1 MLNDSERRRLQ
12 AIEAA
17 LIGDDPS
24 LARRLGGR
32 SARQSAVLRRY
43 AAVLVSVTG
52 VSAVIVGLIF
62 ASTGVV
68 VAGLVLV
75 GVAGGIFTWPRA
87 RQDRT

>member
-52 VSAVIVGLIF
+52 MSAVIVGLIF
-62 ASTGVV
+62 ASTGVA

>member
-1 MLNDSERRRLQ
+1 MLNDSEQRRLE

-32 SARQSAVLRRY
+32 SMRQSALWRRC
-43 AAVLVSVTG
+43 AAVLVSVTA
-52 VSAVIVGLIF
+52 VSAVVVGLVF
-62 ASTGVV
+62 ASTGVA

-87 RQDRT
+87 RQGRR

>member
-1 MLNDSERRRLQ
+1 MLNDSERRRLE

-32 SARQSAVLRRY
+32 SARQSAMLRRY

-62 ASTGVV
+62 ASTGVA

-87 RQDRT
+87 RHGRK

>member
-1 MLNDSERRRLQ
+1 MLNDSERRRLD

-52 VSAVIVGLIF
+52 VSAVIVGLVF
-62 ASTGVV
+62 ASTGVA

-87 RQDRT
+87 RQDRR

>member
-1 MLNDSERRRLQ
+1 MLNDSERRRLE

-32 SARQSAVLRRY
+32 SARQSAVLRRC

-52 VSAVIVGLIF
+52 VSAVIVSLVF
-62 ASTGVV
+62 ASTGVA

-87 RQDRT
+87 RQGRR